1 MKGCIEEN
9 NYSCLFQNGG
19 VKPNASKDSIEE
31 SSEVDFLK
39 KKIITTLHDGKS
51 EQIDPGFVIFYQQ

>member
-19 VKPNASKDSIEE
+19 VKSTASKDSIEE
-31 SSEVDFLK
+31 NSEVDFVK

-51 EQIDPGFVIFYQQ
+51 DHTDPGFVIFYQ